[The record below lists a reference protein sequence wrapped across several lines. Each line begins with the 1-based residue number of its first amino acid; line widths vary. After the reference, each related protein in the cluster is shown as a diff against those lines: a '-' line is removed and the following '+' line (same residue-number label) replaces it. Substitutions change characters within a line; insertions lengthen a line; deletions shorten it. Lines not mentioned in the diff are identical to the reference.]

1 MVPDKTPAISE
12 NRTSFVINAR
22 IIAII
27 GGRIDNH
34 PTYTASIIKIS
45 ISVCFFVI
53 KIKYV
58 YVLDEWI
65 IPRTGIVCNKN
76 KKNMI
81 RLCKITKNLT
91 FINYRYFFIR

>member
-12 NRTSFVINAR
+12 NRTSFNAR

-45 ISVCFFVI
+45 LSVCF
-53 KIKYV
+53 
-58 YVLDEWI
+58 
-65 IPRTGIVCNKN
+65 
-76 KKNMI
+76 
-81 RLCKITKNLT
+81 
-91 FINYRYFFIR
+91 

>member
-1 MVPDKTPAISE
+1 MVQDKTPAKSE

-45 ISVCFFVI
+45 LSVCFLIVKNRI
-53 KIKYV
+53 KRIA
-58 YVLDEWI
+58 
-65 IPRTGIVCNKN
+65 T
-76 KKNMI
+76 I
-81 RLCKITKNLT
+81 R
-91 FINYRYFFIR
+91 

>member
-27 GGRIDNH
+27 GGRIDNY

-45 ISVCFFVI
+45 LSLMLF
-53 KIKYV
+53 
-58 YVLDEWI
+58 I
-65 IPRTGIVCNKN
+65 IPLSDKN
-76 KKNMI
+76 EK
-81 RLCKITKNLT
+81 C
-91 FINYRYFFIR
+91 YFL

>member
-12 NRTSFVINAR
+12 NRTYFVINAR

-45 ISVCFFVI
+45 LSVCF
-53 KIKYV
+53 
-58 YVLDEWI
+58 
-65 IPRTGIVCNKN
+65 
-76 KKNMI
+76 
-81 RLCKITKNLT
+81 
-91 FINYRYFFIR
+91 